1 MITRR
6 NLLQLSVPLTVLP
19 IASAVA
25 ANPKEGPFKIFQSL
39 DEFKSVRFG
48 DQELSYLVSYHQG
61 KNYGS
66 GWLIHEVTDT
76 KANMVTTYP
85 SLNGLWHRLG
95 VDNSRIDCAFAGMC
109 PDDEIDNSS
118 YHQLL
123 IDYADKNE
131 YSILYGSGTFSH
143 SKTVLKKQS
152 FSCPN
157 LNGAGCGSN
166 GTVFKFLNNSALK
179 IKGGSGVLCLST
191 ISGIKFS
198 GSSTSDNLL
207 IIADQCGL
215 NIEKC
220 SFNDSNN
227 GILMLNESKGGFSE
241 FNVIK
246 ESVFSSTCL
255 SCLEYKIIDG
265 NDSFHGT
272 GVERCVFQSN
282 KSVIKNSA
290 IVIGE
295 GCLVYNAPLNFNVF
309 IDLNPYP
316 IIKHNG
322 KPISNFFGTI
332 AVEKK
337 PKTVVN
343 LVEGNYLYFL
353 GNVSSLT
360 EDLHTDKIILC
371 TRFQANSDGSAN
383 YIRNNLTLSG
393 KTDSGDSVLL
403 HFNAGESAFVDLT
416 LIGSGQHYRTS
427 LFVEIDS
434 NGNGTFSNDKSADKK
449 TFIDECLRFDKTTLV
464 IEAGKANNF
473 SWVAGVTFLSSRYQF
488 MMK

>member
-6 NLLQLSVPLTVLP
+6 NLLQLSIPLSFMP

-25 ANPKEGPFKIFQSL
+25 SNPDEAPLKSFQCVDDLKTTRFANEEIC
-39 DEFKSVRFG
+39 
-48 DQELSYLVSYHQG
+48 YLISYHRN

-66 GWLIHEVTDT
+66 GWLIHEITDT

-85 SLNGLWHRLG
+85 SLNGLWHRMGLE
-95 VDNSRIDCAFAGMC
+95 SSKIDCAFAGMC
-109 PDDEIDNSS
+109 PDSEIDNSN

-123 IDYADKNE
+123 MDHADENE
-131 YSILYGSGTFSH
+131 LSIYYGAGTFSH
-143 SKTVLKKQS
+143 GKTITKKQS

-157 LNGAGCGSN
+157 LSGAGCGSN
-166 GTVFKFLNNSALK
+166 GTIFKFLNNSALK

-198 GSSTSDNLL
+198 GSNTSDNLL
-207 IIADQCGL
+207 IVADQCGL

-220 SFNDSNN
+220 SFTDSNN

-241 FNVIK
+241 FNVVK
-246 ESVFSSTCL
+246 DSVFSSSCL
-255 SCLEYKIIDG
+255 SCLEYKIVDG

-282 KSVIKNSA
+282 KDVMKNSA
-290 IVIGE
+290 IIIGE

-309 IDLNPYP
+309 IDVKPYS

-337 PKTVVN
+337 PKTIVN

-360 EDLHTDKIILC
+360 EDLHTDKIIFC

-393 KTDSGDSVLL
+393 KTDGGDNVLL

-416 LIGSGQHYRTS
+416 LIGVGQHYRNS
-427 LFVEIDS
+427 FYVEVDS
-434 NGNGTFSNDKSADKK
+434 NGVGVISNDKSAEKR
-449 TFIDECLRFDKTTLV
+449 TFVDERLRFDKTTLV
-464 IEAGKANNF
+464 IQADKATNF

-488 MMK
+488 LLK